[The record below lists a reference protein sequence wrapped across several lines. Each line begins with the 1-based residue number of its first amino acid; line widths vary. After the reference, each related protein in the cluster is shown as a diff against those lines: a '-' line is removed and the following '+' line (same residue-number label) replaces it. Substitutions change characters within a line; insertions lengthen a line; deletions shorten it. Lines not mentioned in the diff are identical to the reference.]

1 MFNTTSGRDDR
12 DKVVITPP
20 SSYLAKDY
28 ERVGYVNG
36 HESGVGRYNEERAYE
51 DEGKN
56 YDEDFTNLPS
66 STGKP
71 DHYNKGISPYDVA
84 KTMYGAEGLLK
95 FVTVNA
101 IKYIQR
107 FPHKYKGDPDKQL
120 EDLIKAKKSLETAI
134 ELFTQIHGGSYI
146 RHG

>member
-12 DKVVITPP
+12 DKVVITPL
-20 SSYLAKDY
+20 SSY
-28 ERVGYVNG
+28 ETSVGLYD
-36 HESGVGRYNEERAYE
+36 EERGYE

-66 STGKP
+66 KAANP

-120 EDLIKAKKSLETAI
+120 GDLIKAKKSLETAI
-134 ELFTQIHGGSYI
+134 ELFTEIHGGSYI